1 MPNYE
6 LKKYCHLFYNM
17 FRYLLFK
24 VFSYDAFLRVVL
36 NPFLLANR
44 AYIYHLIGEK
54 NLGRGSTCFSSL
66 LEFLHKHF
74 AKDNIISILKYK
86 YRVTSLLKKGPST
99 NAGATNVA
107 VETKLNQTN
116 LKSSYRL
123 LNT

>member
-1 MPNYE
+1 MLNYE

-17 FRYLLFK
+17 FK
-24 VFSYDAFLRVVL
+24 VFIYDAFLRVVL

-44 AYIYHLIGEK
+44 TYISHLIGEK

-66 LEFLHKHF
+66 LKLLHKHF
-74 AKDNIISILKYK
+74 AKDNIISILKYN

-116 LKSSYRL
+116 LKSSYKL
-123 LNT
+123 LNN